1 MESFSGDTPYQIM
14 FGPDICGF
22 STKKTHVILT
32 YKGENHLIA
41 KEVECRTDEITHVY
55 TLVLKP
61 DNTYEVLIDTESV
74 QTGSLYDDWNM
85 LKPRKIP
92 VRRLRPAAALCR
104 IAHTQRSP
112 GTYMAQPCC
121 LCGVDV
127 QSHIHA

>member
-14 FGPDICGF
+14 FGPDICGY

-32 YKGENHLIA
+32 YKGENHLVSN
-41 KEVECRTDEITHVY
+41 EVECRTDDTTHVY

-74 QTGSLYDDWNM
+74 RTGSLYDDWSM

-92 VRRLRPAAALCR
+92 VRFL
-104 IAHTQRSP
+104 RSP
-112 GTYMAQPCC
+112 VGQIGASGY
-121 LCGVDV
+121 
-127 QSHIHA
+127 